1 MNVTFATAISSTSDV
16 LRPRIAHTAPTDTVF
31 GPPSVSHPADEY
43 LEHQICGRQHRKT
56 RWCAL
61 PSLNAIDSDDENGI
75 TPPQFILLRG
85 EGTQQSTIDVLSDE
99 EGSGVH
105 SAGRTGKMIK

>member
-1 MNVTFATAISSTSDV
+1 MAN
-16 LRPRIAHTAPTDTVF
+16 
-31 GPPSVSHPADEY
+31 
-43 LEHQICGRQHRKT
+43 
-56 RWCAL
+56 
-61 PSLNAIDSDDENGI
+61 NGI

-105 SAGRTGKMIK
+105 SAGRTGEMFK